1 MINERLKEI
10 RETLKLSQSEFAK
23 KLNLQRNS
31 ISLVEN
37 GKRNLSDRTIQDIC
51 NKFNV
56 NEEWLRDGIGE
67 MFCQDEKSI
76 VNELVVKYNLDDIV
90 KSCLDVLVTLEPEEI
105 KPLLDYIKKVALKYA
120 SEHIEEVQQVYEEQQ
135 EQEVQQEQEEQQV
148 QEVQSQIDEDIQ
160 RELEAYRLELEAEK
174 KGKTSS
180 VYEDYAKKNA

>member
-1 MINERLKEI
+1 MINERLKKI

-56 NEEWLRDGIGE
+56 NEEWLREGKGE

-76 VNELVVKYNLDDIV
+76 VNELVAKYNLDDIV

-105 KPLLDYIKKVALKYA
+105 KPLLDYIKKVAVKYTF
-120 SEHIEEVQQVYEEQQ
+120 EHMEEAQQVYEEQQ
-135 EQEVQQEQEEQQV
+135 VQELQEEQQV
-148 QEVQSQIDEDIQ
+148 QEVDEEIE

-174 KGKTSS
+174 KGRTSS
-180 VYEDYAKKNA
+180 VCEGYAKKNA

>member
-1 MINERLKEI
+1 MINRLKEL
-10 RETLKLSQSEFAK
+10 RKFK
-23 KLNLQRNS
+23 KLTQKEFGEKIGVSGDTISS
-31 ISLVEN
+31 IEK
-37 GKRNLSDRTIQDIC
+37 GKRNLTERNISLIC
-51 NKFNV
+51 EKFDV

-120 SEHIEEVQQVYEEQQ
+120 SEHIEEVQQVYEEQK

-148 QEVQSQIDEDIQ
+148 QEVESQIDEDIE
-160 RELEAYRLELEAEK
+160 RELEAYRLELLAEK

-180 VYEDYAKKNA
+180 VCEDYAKRNA